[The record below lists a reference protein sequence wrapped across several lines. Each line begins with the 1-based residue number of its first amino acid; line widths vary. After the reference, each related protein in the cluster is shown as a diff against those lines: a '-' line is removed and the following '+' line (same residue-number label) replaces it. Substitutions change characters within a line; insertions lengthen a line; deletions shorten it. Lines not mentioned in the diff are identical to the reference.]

1 MSTAVLDIAPSAR
14 LNKILEATTNV
25 LSGIQILES
34 SCFGPAHLIEAAA
47 VDLSVAMDT
56 LANLGPAAG
65 HPRLTELEE
74 MCDDDTG
81 RQVCAQ
87 IRLNAMRIAA
97 ESSGLSLELRRLL
110 ADTRDAIAIAS
121 GSTGMYDAYGRTTS
135 GQLRRTR
142 GTM

>member
-1 MSTAVLDIAPSAR
+1 
-14 LNKILEATTNV
+14 
-25 LSGIQILES
+25 
-34 SCFGPAHLIEAAA
+34 
-47 VDLSVAMDT
+47 
-56 LANLGPAAG
+56 
-65 HPRLTELEE
+65 
-74 MCDDDTG
+74 
-81 RQVCAQ
+81 
-87 IRLNAMRIAA
+87 NAMRIAA